1 MDTLSHALWG
11 GGLFGYRKYRWVAIF
26 FGVIPDLLSFGVL
39 FLIKFVSGEL
49 NYSGLP
55 TLESLLQLRP
65 IPEWVFIMD
74 NFTHSF
80 VTSFLF
86 IAIVYFLKPQLVW
99 PILAWPFHILLDFA
113 FHTKD
118 LFPVQLFWPITD
130 YYVDGVSWSHPLVWF
145 SNAAGI
151 VILFLYRWA
160 TKEQKL

>member
-86 IAIVYFLKPQLVW
+86 VAIVYLSL
-99 PILAWPFHILLDFA
+99 IHI
-113 FHTKD
+113 
-118 LFPVQLFWPITD
+118 
-130 YYVDGVSWSHPLVWF
+130 
-145 SNAAGI
+145 
-151 VILFLYRWA
+151 
-160 TKEQKL
+160 

>member
-86 IAIVYFLKPQLVW
+86 VAIVYFLKPQLVW
-99 PILAWPFHILLDFA
+99 PILAWPFSYSSRFRVSYKRPISSSIILA
-113 FHTKD
+113 
-118 LFPVQLFWPITD
+118 
-130 YYVDGVSWSHPLVWF
+130 YYRL
-145 SNAAGI
+145 
-151 VILFLYRWA
+151 LC
-160 TKEQKL
+160 